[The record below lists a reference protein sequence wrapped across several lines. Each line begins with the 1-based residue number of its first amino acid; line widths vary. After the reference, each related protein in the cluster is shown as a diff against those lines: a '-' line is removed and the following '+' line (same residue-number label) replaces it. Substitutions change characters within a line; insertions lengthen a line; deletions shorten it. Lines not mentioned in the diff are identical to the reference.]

1 MLAFSHLN
9 HHLSGPWS
17 LASPG
22 DLLLAFLRSR
32 EVDGPWRPRS
42 DFIAGLSP
50 ILTATHLAS
59 EVDGLKRTLAGL
71 SLVFPT
77 TYLAHEVDG
86 PWRPQGDSIAG
97 FSPILHTTYLAHEGD
112 GLERTL
118 ADLSLVLPTT
128 YLAHEGDGLER
139 TLADLSLALPT
150 TYLAREGD

>member
-1 MLAFSHLN
+1 MTFFRYS
-9 HHLSGPWS
+9 LSPPLYPPSSSCLHFQYVW
-17 LASPG
+17 
-22 DLLLAFLRSR
+22 LAFLRSR

-86 PWRPQGDSIAG
+86 PWRPQGDRIAG
-97 FSPILHTTYLAHEGD
+97 LSLHRGPRLLLLAHQPEFSQIKPKFICI
-112 GLERTL
+112 RSV
-118 ADLSLVLPTT
+118 ADPDPGSS
-128 YLAHEGDGLER
+128 AF
-139 TLADLSLALPT
+139 
-150 TYLAREGD
+150 